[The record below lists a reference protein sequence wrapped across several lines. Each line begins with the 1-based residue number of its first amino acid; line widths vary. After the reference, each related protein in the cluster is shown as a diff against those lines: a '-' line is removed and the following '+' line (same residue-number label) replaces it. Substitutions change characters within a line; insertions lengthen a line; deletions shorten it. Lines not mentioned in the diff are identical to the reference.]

1 MLATG
6 RAIDPSL
13 QRRALVTAGAVVI
26 LLIGLRITLPG
37 VDAAA
42 GRDFAARY
50 GVAALFSLFS
60 IGVMP
65 ILSGAF
71 ILEIVKLIFSRLRDW
86 EAQSDRNATML
97 QRVWLGL
104 SLATAALQGYGVA
117 SAMRGIDGL
126 VPNPQ
131 GFVPIAVASFLGAT
145 ALLFWICLIVDRR
158 GLVGGLWLLF
168 AAQMIMGAPYAALD
182 SRTIFTFG
190 APEMRAAMLLGAGL
204 LAVLAILALA
214 GARVARDDEAD
225 RAGGLVWPV
234 ILGYFTAGLAQAA
247 FLLLKS
253 PLLAGRLTHLV
264 IFAVLAILIT
274 LMRMPKSET
283 GSQAGARLILM
294 LLQVAAIAGGSILL
308 GTVALPFS
316 FNPVVLVVSAAV
328 AQVIAENAVRRA

>member
-1 MLATG
+1 MPATG
-6 RAIDPSL
+6 QTIDSSF
-13 QRRALVTAGAVVI
+13 QQRALVTAGAVAI
-26 LLIGLRITLPG
+26 LLIGCRISLPG

-42 GRDFAARY
+42 ARDYAARY

-65 ILSGAF
+65 ILSSAF
-71 ILEIVKLIFSRLRDW
+71 ILEILKLIFSRLRDW
-86 EAQSDRNATML
+86 EAQSDRNATIL

-126 VPNPQ
+126 ITNPQ
-131 GFVPIAVASFLGAT
+131 GFVPLAVASFLGAT
-145 ALLFWICLIVDRR
+145 ALLFWICLIVVRR

-182 SRTIFTFG
+182 SRVIFTFG
-190 APEMRAAMLLGAGL
+190 ALEMRAAMLLGAGL
-204 LAVLAILALA
+204 LAALAILALA
-214 GARVARDDEAD
+214 GARVVRDDEAD

-234 ILGYFTAGLAQAA
+234 ILGYYTAGLAQAA
-247 FLLLKS
+247 FILMKS
-253 PLLAGRLTHLV
+253 PLLAGRLAHLI
-264 IFAVLAILIT
+264 IFAVLAVLIT
-274 LMRMPKSET
+274 LMRMPKSQT
-283 GSQAGARLILM
+283 GSQANARLILT

-328 AQVIAENAVRRA
+328 VQVIAENAVRRA